1 MRKQIIT
8 LIVLFTSFGSLF
20 GQTKDFQFFYITKDY
35 TTQVTPLCDWLK
47 ERYEMGRR
55 NPNQCNIYY
64 LANAETPII
73 VKQNLKGDNS
83 TDFDKIISALV
94 TKSETRI
101 YPQVDVPEILNIFNE
116 NDIILKSGK
125 KVYNTCELFF
135 MITPT
140 FWNLQYNEQIFAAL
154 YFAMELDADWA
165 KGYVG
170 VNIYHNAEDGLEPDE
185 KHPFGTLITCENYNF
200 QLLSY

>member
-1 MRKQIIT
+1 MHKRLLT
-8 LIVLFTSFGSLF
+8 LLVLFVSFGELF
-20 GQTKDFQFFYITKDY
+20 AQTKDFQFFYITKDY
-35 TTQVTPLCDWLK
+35 TTEVTPLCEWLK

-55 NPNQCNIYY
+55 NRNQCNIYY

-73 VKQNLKGDNS
+73 VKQNVKGDNS
-83 TDFDKIISALV
+83 ADFDKIISALV

-101 YPQVDVPEILNIFNE
+101 YPQVDVPEIINLFNE

-125 KVYNTCELFF
+125 KVYSTCELFF

-140 FWNLQYNEQIFAAL
+140 FWNLQYNEKIFAAL

-165 KGYVG
+165 KDYVG
-170 VNIYHNAEDGLEPDE
+170 INIYHKADDGLEPD
-185 KHPFGTLITCENYNF
+185 KNNPFGTLNTCENYNF